1 MPLLKLIGTTG
12 EYLFDPQKA
21 ETILSRKGKFGAVFA
36 GIRMSDSVKVVIKHF
51 NNDLLAYP
59 YSLLQFRFEA
69 DANLDFPRLRKTFEY
84 INTGQN
90 HFLIQEYIQGYT
102 LKTFLS
108 FNKKYRESIPF
119 IVGCMIQV
127 LDALE
132 YLHARNII
140 HCDLKPANLLIETD
154 EKGRLRDEK
163 NPSIRLIDL
172 GNARTPLNLMIETV
186 APFALVYSPPE
197 QALHLY
203 SLIDASSDV
212 YTAGIVLYELITG
225 EPPFASRHPDALM
238 HQQVSATIPSHPSV
252 PEGLLAIIRQ
262 AAGKIP
268 FPRPPGLLS
277 EQERI
282 FIVKEGKKLRFQSAT
297 EMKQALMDFLS
308 TYRKKK
314 KFLPW

>member
-36 GIRMSDSVKVVIKHF
+36 GIRMSDSLKVVIKHF
-51 NNDLLAYP
+51 NNDLLVYP
-59 YSLLQFRFEA
+59 YSLIQFRFEA
-69 DANLDFPRLRKTFEY
+69 DANLEFPHLRKTFEY

-108 FNKKYRESIPF
+108 FNKKYRESVPF
-119 IVGCMIQV
+119 IIRCMIQV
-127 LDALE
+127 LDTLE

-140 HCDLKPANLLIETD
+140 HCDLKPANILIETD
-154 EKGRLRDEK
+154 EKGKLKDEK
-163 NPSIRLIDL
+163 NPFIRLIDL
-172 GNARTPLNLMIETV
+172 GNARTPLNLMIDTLL
-186 APFALVYSPPE
+186 PFALMYSPPE
-197 QALHLY
+197 QALHF
-203 SLIDASSDV
+203 SHLIDASSDI

-225 EPPFASRHPDALM
+225 EPPFSSRHPDALM
-238 HQQVSATIPSHPSV
+238 HQHLSGTIQSHPDI
-252 PEGLLAIIRQ
+252 PDALLAIIRK
-262 AAGKIP
+262 AAAKIP
-268 FPRPPGLLS
+268 FPRPPGLIP

-282 FIVKEGKKLRFQSAT
+282 LIVKEGKKLRFQSAT